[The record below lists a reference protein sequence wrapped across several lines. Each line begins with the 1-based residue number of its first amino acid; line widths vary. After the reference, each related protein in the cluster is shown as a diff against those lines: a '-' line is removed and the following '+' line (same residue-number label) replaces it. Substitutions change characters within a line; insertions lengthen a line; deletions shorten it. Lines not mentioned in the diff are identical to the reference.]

1 MKIRSRAYTRLVAE
15 PVERTTRLLQAAERG
30 DPGSE
35 QELFEVLYEDL
46 KRVAGRLLAQE
57 RASHTLQA
65 TALVHEAWLRLVDA
79 RMLGPGGRGRFL
91 SIAARAMR
99 RILVEHARARKRLKR
114 GGMWR
119 RVDMVDQVADPG
131 AEDEILGIDGELDVL
146 DGLSERQ
153 ARIVEMRYF
162 TGLSSAEAADAL
174 GISERT
180 VEREWRF
187 ARAWLFDRL
196 ARKGPDQ
203 R

>member
-1 MKIRSRAYTRLVAE
+1 
-15 PVERTTRLLQAAERG
+15 LLQAAERG

-79 RMLGPGGRGRFL
+79 RALGPGGRGRFL

-119 RVDMVDQVADPG
+119 RVDMTDEVAGPG

-162 TGLSSAEAADAL
+162 TGLSSAEVADAL

-187 ARAWLFDRL
+187 ARAWLYDRL